1 MPQVC
6 QFKRN
11 MPQ

>member
-6 QFKRN
+6 Q
-11 MPQ
+11 QEG